1 MPDLV
6 RLYIRQ
12 TIYGFVIAAGFVAML
27 LWANVANLW
36 HLVTHSADGLL
47 AVFLLWVFNGI
58 VFSGVQFG
66 ITIMRMGEDH
76 RDDDRGT
83 RAPQHATEAVPVR
96 VDARQR
102 R

>member
-12 TIYGFVIAAGFVAML
+12 TIYGFVIAGGFVGML

-36 HLVTHSADGLL
+36 YLVTHSADGIL
-47 AVFLLWVFNGI
+47 AVFLLWMFHGI

-66 ITIMRMGEDH
+66 IAIMRMADKDQG
-76 RDDDRGT
+76 DDRGT
-83 RAPQHATEAVPVR
+83 RAPQHAPEAVPIR
-96 VDARQR
+96 IATHPR